1 MQRLLRDIIP
11 HIYSGDETEMYLHA
25 VQNICT
31 YARMSD
37 NNTFL
42 FIRYPEIIS
51 DPDPGHQ
58 RAAEE
63 PDETDGDILRDTE
76 H

>member
-1 MQRLLRDIIP
+1 
-11 HIYSGDETEMYLHA
+11 
-25 VQNICT
+25 
-31 YARMSD
+31 MSD

-42 FIRYPEIIS
+42 FIRYPEITS

-58 RAAEE
+58 RAAED